1 MTEGSGAERQPRDQ
15 DAGARH
21 HPQPPAAVLA
31 GRPRPV
37 QGRSRPGAAP
47 RAPPRTASSP
57 GPAAAEQGRR
67 CRPAHGVCGGGGMR
81 LCRAAGR
88 APGRGGRLS
97 LVVRSAKA
105 GRVRGGNGCPRCR
118 DYRLRGARRGKRGL
132 RAVRGATAAH
142 PPPPPLSP
150 PRPAGTTPRTSCI
163 GCRGRRWAAGAPGRL
178 GQGSAGLIS
187 CCRAVAARLEGTA
200 SHPTRGKEVFIG
212 PGDRSGSGE
221 AAGHWKR
228 GSTASDWK

>member
-142 PPPPPLSP
+142 PPPPVISP
-150 PRPAGTTPRTSCI
+150 TT
-163 GCRGRRWAAGAPGRL
+163 RRHHPTHKLYRL
-178 GQGSAGLIS
+178 QREEVGSGSAGTAGAGQCGAHQLLQGGS
-187 CCRAVAARLEGTA
+187 CPAGGNSEP
-200 SHPTRGKEVFIG
+200 SHPRQGGIY
-212 PGDRSGSGE
+212 R
-221 AAGHWKR
+221 AR
-228 GSTASDWK
+228 